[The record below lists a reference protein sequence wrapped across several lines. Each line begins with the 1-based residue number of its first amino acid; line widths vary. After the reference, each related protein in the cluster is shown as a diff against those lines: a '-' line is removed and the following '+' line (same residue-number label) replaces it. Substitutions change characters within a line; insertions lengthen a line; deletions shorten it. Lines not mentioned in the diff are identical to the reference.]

1 MTEDKLKRFVDKHQ
15 KKLEIRKNVEEI
27 RLLNDNELIRWL
39 NVWNRSN

>member
-39 NVWNRSN
+39 NV